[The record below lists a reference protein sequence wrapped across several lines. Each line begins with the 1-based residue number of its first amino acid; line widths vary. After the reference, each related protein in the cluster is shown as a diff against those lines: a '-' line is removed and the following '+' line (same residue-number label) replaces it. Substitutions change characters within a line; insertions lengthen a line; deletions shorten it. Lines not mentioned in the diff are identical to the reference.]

1 MVMAFSTSSGAVMPR
16 VKRIENGIP
25 TPTFDPSSG
34 VKIPTKVFFGV
45 NVVKDESSAASRPSE
60 SFATACTL
68 YSVAELR
75 WIDGVQVAPS
85 PDISPAIFSPLSFS
99 TVTSD
104 SLPLAALTLRA
115 PLVATSSAPFF
126 GAMET
131 TASEALVAA
140 LSEAVL
146 SEPFPLSSPEPV
158 SEPPPPPHAVT
169 ASSIRTGSTA
179 RAPLRRRVR
188 APTDAPDIGR
198 PFNSLFSPRTA

>member
-1 MVMAFSTSSGAVMPR
+1 M
-16 VKRIENGIP
+16 
-25 TPTFDPSSG
+25 
-34 VKIPTKVFFGV
+34 PTKVFFGV
-45 NVVKDESSAASRPSE
+45 RVVKDESSAASRPSE

-75 WIDGVQVAPS
+75 WMDGVQLEPS
-85 PDISPAIFSPLSFS
+85 FAISPAIFSPLSFS

-104 SLPLAALTLRA
+104 SLPLAAVTLSA
-115 PLVATSSAPFF
+115 PLVATASAPCF
-126 GAMET
+126 GAMVT
-131 TASEALVAA
+131 TASEGPVAAA
-140 LSEAVL
+140 LSEALL
-146 SEPFPLSSPEPV
+146 SEPFPFSPPEPG
-158 SEPPPPPHAVT
+158 SAPPPPPHAVT